1 MPIASTNPATG
12 ETWRT
17 YEPLTGNQVD
27 EALTRA
33 TEAYAKWRAT
43 PINARRTHLLA
54 AANLLEQRV
63 NDLAELASQE
73 MGKPVSAG
81 RAEVLKCA
89 KVCRFYADRAETFL
103 ADEPAQSDAVGAR
116 TALVRWQPLGPVLAV
131 MPWNYPFWQALRF
144 AAPALMAGNTVLLKH
159 ASNVPGCAL
168 AMQAVFHDAG
178 FPDGAFEVLLVE
190 GRDVAPLI
198 ADHRV
203 AAVTITG
210 SEAAGRA
217 VGAAAGQAIK
227 KVVLE
232 LGGSDPFIVMP
243 SADINEAARVGA
255 TSRFQ
260 NSGQSCISAKRFII
274 HRDCY
279 KRFMSAFVAQ
289 AAALVIGDPL
299 QEQTQMGP
307 LATPTASTELQD
319 LVDDAVAHGADVLLG
334 GKADGSP
341 GWFYPPTVLAGVTP
355 SMRIYREEAFGP
367 IAAVIEVDNL
377 DEAIEVANATTFG
390 LGANAWTQAV
400 EEQDQFVDLIDAG
413 AVFING
419 MTTSYPELPFGGV
432 KNSGHGREL
441 AALGIREFCNIKT
454 VWKA

>member
-17 YEPLTGNQVD
+17 YEPHTGHQVD

-54 AANLLEQRV
+54 AADLLEQRV
-63 NDLAELASQE
+63 NSLAELASQE

-81 RAEVLKCA
+81 RAEVLKGA

-178 FPDGAFEVLLVE
+178 FPDGAFEVLLVK

-217 VGAAAGQAIK
+217 VAAAAGQAIK

-279 KRFMSAFVAQ
+279 EQFMGAFVAR

-307 LATPTASTELQD
+307 LATPTARTELQD

-367 IAAVIEVDNL
+367 IAAVIEVESL
-377 DEAIEVANATTFG
+377 DEAIEVANATIFG

-400 EEQDQFVDLIDAG
+400 EEQDKFVELIEAG

-441 AALGIREFCNIKT
+441 AALGIREFCNAKT